1 MQNIERLYA
10 REWLFPAMFV
20 AFAVILEMVNFL
32 TLGIGVFPTYFLF
45 DLSIIAIYLGILFL
59 IPTGSKGW
67 IWLASFFLLI
77 QVAMNIVNAT
87 IYRVFGDV
95 FSLSMLNLG
104 HEGFNAF
111 RFEFLDFGIII
122 LNIAIFGG
130 FIATACYL
138 RKNLDRTLVLT
149 KKGRVAV
156 VIAMFLSF
164 QLLGTSLF
172 ASTVNVVSASR
183 DVAEQ
188 ETITSDEELWDNM
201 FLKTESIKRFGT
213 YGFYLKNLSNYIF
226 ADGKMSKATREKI
239 EKYLASG
246 QSNLATPTTMTG
258 AGEGDNLIVIMLESY
273 DSFAIDPVFTPY
285 LYSIKNGTGLATY
298 YDNFYARNKTNIS
311 EEISLLGHIPNDK
324 LLSGYNSSVGLTTP
338 YSLPNLYKQN
348 AGEDS
353 AVNYFHGYTKKFY
366 DREHVNVALGFENV
380 FALEDCTLENKTKEF
395 NDWILD
401 SEYIDNM
408 MDKFIPE
415 GKRFFSFYTTITTHG
430 AYDYNNKRLSENLAI
445 VDEKFELYEE
455 YIDGTGEYTIPKDK
469 GDLKKLKHFKAAC
482 MDTDKMVQ
490 NIFERLEA
498 LNILD
503 KTTVVMYAD
512 HNCYYSNLCYKVKN
526 VAKDNFENTEI
537 YHLPMMI
544 YNDAIGGGVNHT
556 FCNTYDIYPTI
567 CDLLNIEYNTALTQG
582 YSLFSPDIEKSV
594 FVSSLSGMYTNNL
607 FTNNIDDVVVLDD
620 TLTADD
626 VKAFQ
631 ARIVAYYKKQECIE
645 LIYRYNY
652 FKVVARG

>member
-1 MQNIERLYA
+1 MLNIERLYA

-77 QVAMNIVNAT
+77 QVAMNIVNDT
-87 IYRVFGDV
+87 IYNVFGDV

-188 ETITSDEELWDNM
+188 ETVTTDEELWDNM

-239 EKYLASG
+239 EGYLASG
-246 QSNLATPTTMTG
+246 QSNLAAPTTMTG
-258 AGEGDNLIVIMLESY
+258 AGEGDNLIVIMLESF

-455 YIDGTGEYTIPKDK
+455 YIDGTGEYTIPKEK
-469 GDLKKLKHFKAAC
+469 SDLKKLKHFKAAC

-526 VAKDNFENTEI
+526 VPKDEFENTEI

-544 YNDAIGGGVNHT
+544 YNDKVGGGVNHT

-582 YSLFSPDIEKSV
+582 YSLFSTDIEKSV

-652 FKVVARG
+652 FKNK

>member
-10 REWLFPAMFV
+10 REWLFPVMFV

-45 DLSIIAIYLGILFL
+45 DLSVIAIFLGILFL

-67 IWLASFFLLI
+67 ICLASFFLLI
-77 QVAMNIVNAT
+77 QVAMNIVNDT
-87 IYRVFGDV
+87 IYNVFGDV

-111 RFEFLDFGIII
+111 RFEFLDFGIIF
-122 LNIAIFGG
+122 LNIAIFVG
-130 FIATACYL
+130 FIVMVCYL
-138 RKNLDRTLVLT
+138 RKNLDKTQVLS

-156 VIAMFLSF
+156 ILTMLLSF

-172 ASTVNVVSASR
+172 ASTVNVVSATP
-183 DVAEQ
+183 DDAEQ

-201 FLKTESIKRFGT
+201 FLKTESTKRFGT

-226 ADGKMSKATREKI
+226 ADGKMSTETREKI
-239 EKYLASG
+239 EKYLAKG
-246 QSNLATPTTMTG
+246 QSSLSTTNAMTG
-258 AGEGDNLIVIMLESY
+258 AGEGDNLIIIMLESF
-273 DSFAIDPVFTPY
+273 DSFSIDPVFTPY

-338 YSLPNLYKQN
+338 YSLPSLYKQN

-380 FALEDCTLENKTKEF
+380 LALEDCTLENKSKEF

-401 SEYIDNM
+401 SEFINNM

-415 GKRFFSFYTTITTHG
+415 NKRFFSFYTTITTHG

-469 GDLKKLKHFKAAC
+469 SDVKKLKQFKAAC

-490 NIFERLEA
+490 NIFERLEE

-526 VAKDNFENTEI
+526 VPKDEFENTEI

-544 YNDAIGGGVNHT
+544 YNDKVGGGVNHT

-582 YSLFSPDIEKSV
+582 YSLFSNDIEKSV

-607 FTNNIDDVVVLDD
+607 FTNNIDDVTILDD

-652 FKVVARG
+652 FKNK

>member
-1 MQNIERLYA
+1 MRNIERLYT
-10 REWLFPAMFV
+10 REWLFPVMFV

-32 TLGIGVFPTYFLF
+32 TLGIGVLPTYFLF
-45 DLSIIAIYLGILFL
+45 DLAVIAIFLGILFL

-77 QVAMNIVNAT
+77 QVSMNIVNDT
-87 IYRVFGDV
+87 IYSVFGDV

-111 RFEFLDFGIII
+111 RFEFLDFGIIF
-122 LNIAIFGG
+122 LNIAIFVG
-130 FIATACYL
+130 FIVLACYL
-138 RKNLDRTLVLT
+138 RKNLDRTQFLT
-149 KKGRVAV
+149 KKGRIAV
-156 VIAMFLSF
+156 VLTMFISF

-172 ASTVNVVSASR
+172 SSTVNLVSATP
-183 DVAEQ
+183 DDAEQ
-188 ETITSDEELWDNM
+188 GSITSDEELWDNM

-226 ADGKMSKATREKI
+226 ADGKMSAETREKI
-239 EKYLASG
+239 ENYLASG
-246 QSNLATPTTMTG
+246 QSSLATTNDMTG
-258 AGEGDNLIVIMLESY
+258 AGEGDNLIVIMLESF
-273 DSFAIDPVFTPY
+273 DSFSIDPVFTPY

-338 YSLPNLYKQN
+338 YSLPNLFKQN
-348 AGEDS
+348 AGDDS

-366 DREHVNVALGFENV
+366 DREHVNISLGFENV
-380 FALEDCTLENKTKEF
+380 FAIEDCTLENKTKEF

-401 SEYIDNM
+401 SDYIDNM

-415 GKRFFSFYTTITTHG
+415 NKRFFSFYTTITTHG
-430 AYDYNNKRLSENLAI
+430 AYDYNNKHLSENLEI

-455 YIDGTGEYTIPKDK
+455 YIDATGEFVIPKDK
-469 GDLKKLKHFKAAC
+469 GDLKKFKHFKAAC

-498 LNILD
+498 LDILD

-512 HNCYYSNLCYKVKN
+512 HNCYYSNLCYKVKDIP
-526 VAKDNFENTEI
+526 KDEFENTEI
-537 YHLPMMI
+537 YHLPMII
-544 YNDAIGGGVNHT
+544 YNDKVGGGVDHT

-567 CDLLNIEYNTALTQG
+567 CDLLNIEYTTALTQG
-582 YSLFSPDIEKSV
+582 YSLFSSDIEKSV

-631 ARIVAYYKKQECIE
+631 SRIVDYYKKQECIE

-652 FKVVARG
+652 FKNK